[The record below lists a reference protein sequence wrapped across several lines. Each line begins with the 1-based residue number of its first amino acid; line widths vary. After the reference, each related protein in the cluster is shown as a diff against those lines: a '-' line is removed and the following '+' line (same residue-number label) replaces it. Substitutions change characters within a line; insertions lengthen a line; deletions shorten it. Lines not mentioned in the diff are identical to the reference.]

1 MWTGSKLFSSET
13 WDAPS
18 NERPLRE
25 IHQMSSVDSMNCEI
39 LWFKHL
45 FSVRS
50 KHSPVH
56 GEDGQQK
63 EKGSDDD
70 LGLVSMMYMSGPTSW
85 ILRFE

>member
-39 LWFKHL
+39 L
-45 FSVRS
+45 
-50 KHSPVH
+50 
-56 GEDGQQK
+56 
-63 EKGSDDD
+63 
-70 LGLVSMMYMSGPTSW
+70 
-85 ILRFE
+85 